1 MMVRTLKF
9 VSNRTIFKIGKTVSP
24 SSMQSNNLY
33 MPFIIKISR
42 FFMPRMQQESF
53 STRKEVVAFTSILSA
68 SFSLK
73 GWVGHDHV
81 LTDVIMAELV
91 IPCV

>member
-1 MMVRTLKF
+1 
-9 VSNRTIFKIGKTVSP
+9 
-24 SSMQSNNLY
+24 
-33 MPFIIKISR
+33 
-42 FFMPRMQQESF
+42 MPRMQQESF